1 MNGKGG
7 KHNPGKENSEKKKN
21 RQRFQ
26 RTQHV
31 QGAITAQMSGGKS
44 EESTEGRQVS

>member
-1 MNGKGG
+1 MEKGG
-7 KHNPGKENSEKKKN
+7 NIIQVKRTARKKKN